1 MLRFFAIVTLAM
13 FYMCS
18 GFAYASEQAMCT
30 DLSLKEVWA
39 YDCDGSTDEVSTGA
53 GSAFFATNNA
63 FGALDLVSG
72 KLRWKKSIE
81 GKGFGAN
88 LDYSGGTLY
97 ASIGEWKLMAC
108 DPKTGKERWS
118 IKRQGFSSPI
128 RVYGE
133 ALFCELQNG
142 ILTAVDLKAKKSKW
156 TMKIDNPAVAAKQNR
171 DAGLAAK
178 PILIGKHLYIASKAG
193 EVICLNPSS
202 GKVIWR
208 YKLAVPAGES
218 SISVC
223 GLAYDSRRV
232 YATHDIGGV
241 VALDIATGRELW
253 SFRSRDQ
260 VDTAPAIFENLVVF
274 ASWNGYLY
282 AVRTDDGS
290 QAWKAELCKA
300 GIHRS
305 SAPIVDSKHVIVSI
319 DDTLLAFDSAGK
331 RLWINPTPDLGG
343 NDIQLTK
350 SGLLMLGSPWVG
362 VVAKG
367 KPDQAPSDSAARV
380 DLARGLAS
388 RIDKLSRSERRML
401 TSLGNEGFA
410 EVLPVVRERL
420 SAYQKASAGNVDRTG
435 QQDSYKQYEQ
445 LDEALK
451 ILLALATPKHTSDV
465 LSLLQDNAA
474 QDSLGD
480 AMGWLV
486 HYGDDQ
492 VLVPFALS
500 VIQNQKASDKSAFVE
515 DRKLDLAMTV
525 LAKSSD
531 PRAVSFMIEKLRDPK
546 ADPALRCAAF
556 QNLARTGG
564 DASMSAVIASKD
576 TTRTIPTIEHMTG
589 LDSLPMQLPDH
600 EAELSDHPWVELV
613 DVKSDKG
620 GAKWGLIAC
629 PAVGSGRDLWIAKQ
643 VDGKRAHLIFTG
655 VTESE
660 MKGKDWLDL
669 ATDEKLLKDSDGDG
683 WTDILEARLGTNPNS
698 ADTDGDGIRDS
709 EDKNPLAAPRQLND
723 TQQVLATAFEARFRF
738 TDSSCTPLTVYVPD
752 NIQPFELMGREWITL
767 CANIKD
773 KPRPTERKEQTKP
786 NVSFRPPEYDFD
798 GAKVYESD
806 KSNVVLWNPDKTE
819 AKTHIVAYYGPLSAT
834 GFDVRLKK
842 INGVWLV
849 VEMQMIWIS

>member
-1 MLRFFAIVTLAM
+1 M
-13 FYMCS
+13 FCMCS
-18 GFAYASEQAMCT
+18 GFAYAGEQAICAGS
-30 DLSLKEVWA
+30 SLREVWA
-39 YDCDGSTDEVSTGA
+39 YDCDGSTGEICTGA
-53 GSAFFATNNA
+53 KTVFFATDKT
-63 FGALDLVSG
+63 FGALDLASG

-108 DPKTGKERWS
+108 DPNTGKERWS

-133 ALFCELQNG
+133 TLFCELQNG
-142 ILTAVDLKAKKSKW
+142 ILAAVDLKTMKNRW
-156 TMKIDNPAVAAKQNR
+156 TMKIDSPTVAAKQNR

-178 PILIGKHLYIASKAG
+178 PILIGKRLYIASKAG

-202 GKVIWR
+202 GKIIWR
-208 YKLAVPAGES
+208 HKLAVPAGES
-218 SISVC
+218 SVSVS
-223 GLAYDSRRV
+223 GLAFDSHRI
-232 YATHDIGGV
+232 YATYDAGGI
-241 VALDIATGRELW
+241 VAIDIATGQELW

-260 VDTAPAIFENLVVF
+260 VYTAPAIFENLVVF
-274 ASWNGYLY
+274 ASWDGYLY
-282 AVRTDDGS
+282 AVNTDDGS
-290 QAWKAELCKA
+290 QAWRAELCKA

-305 SAPIVDSKHVIVSI
+305 SAPVVDSNHVLVSI
-319 DDTLLAFDSAGK
+319 DDALFAFDSAGK
-331 RLWINPTPDLGG
+331 QLWINPTPDLGG
-343 NDIQLTK
+343 NDIQLMK
-350 SGLLMLGSPWVG
+350 DGLLMLGSPWVG
-362 VVAKG
+362 VVANG
-367 KPDQAPSDSAARV
+367 KPNNAPSDPAARTI
-380 DLARGLAS
+380 LAQSLAS
-388 RIDKLSRSERRML
+388 RIDRLSRSEKRML
-401 TSLGNEGFA
+401 ISLGDEGFA
-410 EVLPVVRERL
+410 SVLPVVRQRL

-445 LDEALK
+445 LDDALK

-465 LSLLQDNAA
+465 MSLLQDSAA
-474 QDSLGD
+474 QDLLGE

-500 VIQNQKASDKSAFVE
+500 EMQKQPISDESAFHE
-515 DRKLDLAMTV
+515 NRMHDLAMTV

-531 PRAVSFMIEKLRDPK
+531 KRAVSFMIDKLRDLK
-546 ADPALRCAAF
+546 AAPTLRCAAF

-564 DASMSAVIASKD
+564 DAGASAVIASKD
-576 TTRTIPTIEHMTG
+576 TTRTILSIDQMTG
-589 LDSLPMQLPDH
+589 LDSLPAQVSDN
-600 EAELSDHPWVELV
+600 ETELSDHSWVELV
-613 DVKSDKG
+613 EVKSDKSG
-620 GAKWGLIAC
+620 TRWGLIAC
-629 PAVGSGRDLWIAKQ
+629 PAAGSGRDLWIAKQ
-643 VDGKRAHLIFTG
+643 ENGKWAHLIFTG

-669 ATDEKLLKDSDGDG
+669 TTDNKLLKDSDGDG
-683 WTDILEARLGTNPNS
+683 WTDILETRLGTNPNA

-709 EDKNPLAAPRQLND
+709 EDKNPLSAPRQLND
-723 TQQVLATAFEARFRF
+723 TEQVLAATFEARFRF

-773 KPRPTERKEQTKP
+773 KPHTTWRKEQAKP
-786 NVSFRPPEYDFD
+786 NVSFRPPEYDLD

-806 KSNVVLWNPDKTE
+806 KNNVVLWNSDKTE

-842 INGVWLV
+842 INGVWFV